1 MKYQLLPPLSDD
13 DRAALEASIVAHG
26 VLVPVEYDEDG
37 NILDGHN
44 RVAICES
51 LGLVDWP
58 RFVRKGLAEEEKRTL
73 ARELNVS
80 RRHLTAAQKRD
91 LIADQLRDTPS
102 ISSRAIAQMLAV
114 DHKTVA
120 KVRKSL
126 VAGGEI
132 PHHEEVEGRDGVVQ
146 PARKPIRTAFLPEP
160 DNARELMATAKSI
173 RDRQREHGRR
183 VRTDLINEI
192 AARGTVEAG
201 TMPVA
206 AYPILYADPPW
217 AQEAWSDETGQDRG
231 LMYPAMDLDA
241 IKELCAGKTSP
252 ATRDA
257 VCFLWV
263 TANRTD
269 DGIDVLRAWGFDFV
283 TCLIW
288 DKIDIGMG
296 RWVRDRH
303 ELLLIGKRG
312 DFPAPLPGTQAP
324 SVHAEKKGG
333 HSTKPSFFAEMIE
346 RLYPDMR
353 KLELFQREAS
363 LAPDDVRRNG
373 SWSFWG
379 FEAGEGSSDG

>member
-37 NILDGHN
+37 NILDGHH
-44 RVAICES
+44 RVEICES

-58 RFVRKGLAEEEKRTL
+58 RFVRKGLSEEEKRSV
-73 ARELNVS
+73 ARELNIS
-80 RRHLTAAQKRD
+80 RRHLTAAQKRE
-91 LIADQLRDTPS
+91 LIADQLRETPS
-102 ISSRAIAQMLAV
+102 ISSRAIAAMLGV
-114 DHKTVA
+114 SDKTVA
-120 KVRKSL
+120 SVRRDME
-126 VAGGEI
+126 ATAEI
-132 PHHEEVEGRDGVVQ
+132 PQLTETEGRDGKNR
-146 PARKPIRTAFLPEP
+146 PARKTIRTAFLPEP

-192 AARGTVEAG
+192 AARGTVQAG

-217 AQEAWSDETGQDRG
+217 EQEAWSDETGQDRG
-231 LMYPAMDLDA
+231 LMYPAMELDA
-241 IKELCAGKTSP
+241 IKQLCAGDASP

-257 VCFLWV
+257 MCFLWV
-263 TANRTD
+263 TSNRVHF
-269 DGIDVLRAWGFDFV
+269 GIDVLQAWGFAFV
-283 TCLIW
+283 TMMTW

-296 RWVRDRH
+296 RIIRDRSEH
-303 ELLLIGKRG
+303 LMIGKRG

-324 SVHAEKKGG
+324 SVHAEKKGR
-333 HSTKPSFFAEMIE
+333 HSAKPCFFAEMIE

-373 SWSFWG
+373 GWSFWG
-379 FEAGEGSSDG
+379 FEAGEGGADG